1 MTKTSGSFGARAM
14 NSGQLREQILSFG
27 ASEVGFFHVPQDY
40 RDDLLTREGGAGLGF
55 GISIVVALSK
65 TVLGAIT
72 DKPTFAY
79 FHHYRTVN
87 ALIDQIVLR
96 TGLLIAQAGFSY
108 LPVAASQST
117 QGYRGLFSHK
127 AGARLAG
134 LGGIGKNGLFL
145 SDTYGAAVR
154 LGTILTDQPLP
165 QGKKAYNTRCSGCN
179 ICRAVCPAM
188 AISGMEFDEGNANN
202 RIVDAAAC
210 SAYMKKHF
218 QHIGRGVV
226 CGICIKNCPASRIE
240 ST

>member
-1 MTKTSGSFGARAM
+1 M
-14 NSGQLREQILSFG
+14 NNEQLRDQILSFG

-40 RDDLLTREGGAGLGF
+40 RDDLLKAEGGAGLDYGV
-55 GISIVVALSK
+55 SIVVALSK

-87 ALIDQIVLR
+87 ALIDQIVLK
-96 TGLLIAQAGFSY
+96 TGLLIAQARFSY
-108 LPVAASQST
+108 LPVAASQSIG
-117 QGYRGLFSHK
+117 GYRGLFSHK
-127 AGARLAG
+127 VGARLAG
-134 LGGIGKNGLFL
+134 IGGIGKNGLFL

-154 LGTILTDQPLP
+154 LGTILTDLPLP
-165 QGKKAYNTRCSGCN
+165 QGKSVDNTRCSGCD
-179 ICRAVCPAM
+179 ICREVCPAM
-188 AISGMEFDEGNANN
+188 AISGMEFDEGNADH

-226 CGICIKNCPASRIE
+226 CGICIKNCPASQIK